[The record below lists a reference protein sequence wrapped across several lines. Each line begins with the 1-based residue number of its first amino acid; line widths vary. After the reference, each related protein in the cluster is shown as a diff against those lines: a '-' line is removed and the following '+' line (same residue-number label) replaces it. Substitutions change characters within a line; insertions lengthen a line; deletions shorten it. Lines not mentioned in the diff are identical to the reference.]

1 MMKATARIIFYLSIV
16 IFVLSLNSVLFAQD
30 TTGVQPPDGKSDQTT
45 KVTEPDTKP
54 EIVEKND
61 DKIYISA
68 NLGYAMAQNTDN
80 TISTS
85 FGSTSGA
92 IEYEAG
98 FAGAAAV
105 GFGFDHGRAE
115 AEISYQRNEIDTI
128 SVSGQKNESWGDIRN
143 LALLFNGYLELFK
156 IENVVTPYLT
166 AGMGVSMVEIS
177 GLNAKSGNAY
187 TYGENHKDTVFAY
200 QFGAGV
206 GYMVSEKLT
215 IDLKYRYFQTS
226 DLTFGNTVASYGSH
240 NFYLGVRYTF

>member
-1 MMKATARIIFYLSIV
+1 MMKATAKIIFYLFIV
-16 IFVLSLNSVLFAQD
+16 IFVLSLSSVLFAED
-30 TTGVQPPDGKSDQTT
+30 TKGVQPPDGKSDQTT
-45 KVTEPDTKP
+45 KVIESNSKP
-54 EIVEKND
+54 EIVEKKDN
-61 DKIYISA
+61 KIYISA
-68 NLGYAMAQNTDN
+68 NLGYAMAQNTDT
-80 TISTS
+80 TIGTS
-85 FGSTSGA
+85 SGA
-92 IEYEAG
+92 IEYESG

-105 GFGFDHGRAE
+105 GFGFDYGRAE

-128 SVSGQKNESWGDIRN
+128 SISGGKNESWGDIRN

-166 AGMGVSMVEIS
+166 AGMGVAMVDIS
-177 GLNAKSGNAY
+177 GLPVKSGDSYPTDSHN
-187 TYGENHKDTVFAY
+187 DTVFAY

-206 GYMVSEKLT
+206 GYTVSEKLT

>member
-1 MMKATARIIFYLSIV
+1 MKTTAKIIFYLSIV
-16 IFVLSLNSVLFAQD
+16 IFVLSLSSVLFAQD
-30 TTGVQPPDGKSDQTT
+30 TKGVQPPDGKSDQTT
-45 KVTEPDTKP
+45 KVTEPDSKP
-54 EIVEKND
+54 EIVEKKDN
-61 DKIYISA
+61 KIYISA
-68 NLGYAMAQNTDN
+68 NLGYAMAQNTDT

-85 FGSTSGA
+85 IGSSSGA

-105 GFGFDHGRAE
+105 GFGFDYGRAE
-115 AEISYQRNEIDTI
+115 AEISYQRNGLDKVR
-128 SVSGQKNESWGDIRN
+128 VSGSGLDASGDISN

-166 AGMGVSMVEIS
+166 AGMGVAMVDIS
-177 GLNAKSGNAY
+177 GLPVKSGDSY
-187 TYGENHKDTVFAY
+187 TTDSHKDTVFAY

-206 GYMVSEKLT
+206 GYTVSEKLT